1 MTALFIG
8 FVVGAVSAC
17 LFNIYLLKRLKKELE
32 KLAYEAKVEIL
43 KVEGLPT
50 SAKHKAIEI
59 LNKL

>member
-8 FVVGAVSAC
+8 FVVGVVSAG
-17 LFNIYLLKRLKKELE
+17 LFDVYLLKRFKKELE

-50 SAKHKAIEI
+50 AAKYKAIEI